1 MAIIGIEHL
10 SAQIDKELTV
20 YSTEVTDELKKI
32 AKKYTSQLVKTT
44 KATAPS
50 GNRIYD
56 KYRDSI
62 SSKKLNESERGIT
75 YVWYVNSKDSNYRL
89 THLIV
94 HGHATRNGGRTRAND
109 FLSKAVESMEKEYQK
124 EVEEVIK
131 NGK

>member
-1 MAIIGIEHL
+1 MAIVGIEHL
-10 SAQIDKELTV
+10 SAQIEKELTV
-20 YSTEVTDELKKI
+20 YSTEVTDKLKKI

-50 GNRIYD
+50 GNRVYN

-62 SSKKLNESERGIT
+62 QSKKLNESERGIT

-89 THLIV
+89 THLLV
-94 HGHATRNGGRTRAND
+94 NGHATRNGGRTRAND
-109 FLSKAVESMEKEYQK
+109 FLKKAVENMETEYQK

-131 NGK
+131 NG

>member
-1 MAIIGIEHL
+1 MAIVGIEHL
-10 SAQIDKELTV
+10 SAQLEKELTV
-20 YSTEVTDELKKI
+20 YSTEVTDKLKKI

-50 GNRIYD
+50 GNRKYN

-62 SSKKLNESERGIT
+62 QSKKLNESERGIT

-89 THLIV
+89 THLLV
-94 HGHATRNGGRTRAND
+94 NGHATRSGGRTRAND
-109 FLSKAVESMEKEYQK
+109 FLKKAVDNMEKDYLK

-131 NGK
+131 NG